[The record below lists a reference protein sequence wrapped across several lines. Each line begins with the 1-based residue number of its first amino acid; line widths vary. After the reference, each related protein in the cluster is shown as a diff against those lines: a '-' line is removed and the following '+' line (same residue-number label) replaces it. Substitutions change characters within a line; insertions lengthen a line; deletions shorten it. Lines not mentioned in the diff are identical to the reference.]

1 MLSAFLKYIELPTVN
16 HNDLPRG
23 SEQFPTSPIQEV
35 PSQER
40 NQASSVSLHCITT
53 WSWFP
58 CTHVLYGTSIGGQPI
73 AIKKENIRYVEI
85 QRIRRKVHSSVPGW
99 RKSIG
104 F

>member
-1 MLSAFLKYIELPTVN
+1 MELPTAN

-58 CTHVLYGTSIGGQPI
+58 CIHVLYGTSIGGQPI
-73 AIKKENIRYVEI
+73 AVKKGMLNGTFPWPGKVSRY
-85 QRIRRKVHSSVPGW
+85 RRQLS
-99 RKSIG
+99 RDLQID
-104 F
+104 